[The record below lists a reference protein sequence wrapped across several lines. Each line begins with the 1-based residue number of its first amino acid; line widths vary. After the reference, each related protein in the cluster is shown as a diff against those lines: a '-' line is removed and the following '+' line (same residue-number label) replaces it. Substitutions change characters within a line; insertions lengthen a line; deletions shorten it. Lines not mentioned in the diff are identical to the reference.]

1 MAKQKEK
8 RGKVENKKVLR
19 TVDKIKE
26 TKKIKEKK
34 VLRTVD
40 KSKETKKIKKEIKE
54 NKQLPPGKEK
64 TSHAEKVSQ
73 QEVKKYS
80 EKIKEIKEEIAKVI
94 IGQEKIVEGLIR
106 ALICNGHVLVEGV
119 PGTAKTLI
127 VKSLAV
133 VSGCQT
139 ERIQFTVDLLPTDI
153 LGLTIYK
160 EKKGFEIVK
169 GPVFTNFLIADEI
182 NRAPPKTQSALLE
195 AMQEKQA
202 TIGRETFTLPKPF
215 LVMATQNPVEQAG
228 VYTLPEAQVDRFIF
242 KLLIEYPE
250 KAQEKEIM
258 KRNVDLKRFEDF
270 GLKKIISPAEIIKMQ
285 EIVKKIHVSE
295 AIENYIT
302 EIVSATR
309 NKQGKYS
316 KYIEWGAS
324 PRATIAL
331 FLASKA
337 EALMKGRNFVV
348 PEDIKKVALDILR
361 HRIILN
367 YEAEAENITS
377 DILIKKILDEI
388 HVP

>member
-19 TVDKIKE
+19 TVDKI
-26 TKKIKEKK
+26 
-34 VLRTVD
+34 
-40 KSKETKKIKKEIKE
+40 KETKKIKKEIKE

-127 VKSLAV
+127 VKALGV

>member
-1 MAKQKEK
+1 MERKEK
-8 RGKVENKKVLR
+8 KGKVENKRVLK
-19 TVDKIKE
+19 TA
-26 TKKIKEKK
+26 
-34 VLRTVD
+34 D
-40 KSKETKKIKKEIKE
+40 KSNKIKKEVKE
-54 NKQLPPGKEK
+54 NKQP
-64 TSHAEKVSQ
+64 EKVSQ
-73 QEVKKYS
+73 QEVKRSS
-80 EKIKEIKEEIAKVI
+80 EKIKKIKEEIAKVI
-94 IGQEKIVEGLIR
+94 IGQGEIVDGLIR